1 MIPRP
6 FSHQKG
12 FTLLE
17 LILVMVIIAVSMG
30 LVLPRLPDIAGMKID
45 RGARKIGMII
55 KLTRERAVALRR
67 YYRLEID
74 FDAST
79 LTASY
84 FGPENIYVEDEDLR
98 VLELPESVRI
108 TDIVTAGGGKDA
120 EGSAWIHFSPK
131 GMIEPS
137 AIHLTDNSDQVKTV
151 QPGVLNG
158 SIRIEDGYVEF
169 PTL

>member
-1 MIPRP
+1 MTPRL
-6 FSHQKG
+6 SRAQKG

-30 LVLPRLPDIAGMKID
+30 IVLPRLPDIAGMKIQ
-45 RGARKIGMII
+45 RGARKIGMIM
-55 KLTRERAVALRR
+55 KLTRDRSVTLRR

-74 FDAST
+74 LETST
-79 LTASY
+79 LLASY
-84 FGPENIYVEDEDLR
+84 FGPENSYVEDDNIH
-98 VLELPESVRI
+98 VLELPSPIRI
-108 TDIVTAGGGKDA
+108 ADIITSGAGRVV
-120 EGSAWIHFSPK
+120 EGTVEIYFSPK

-137 AIHLTDNSDQVKTV
+137 AIHLTDGNEQEITI

-169 PTL
+169 PIP

>member
-30 LVLPRLPDIAGMKID
+30 LVLPRLPDIAGMKIHRD
-45 RGARKIGMII
+45 ARRVGMIM

-74 FDAST
+74 LDAST
-79 LTASY
+79 IKASY
-84 FGPENIYVEDEDLR
+84 FGPENTYVDEGDIR
-98 VLELPESVRI
+98 VLELPGPVRI
-108 TDIVTAGGGKDA
+108 TDIVTSGGGKVE
-120 EGSAWIHFSPK
+120 EGTGEIHFSPK

-137 AIHLTDNSDQVKTV
+137 AIHLADDGDQMVTI
-151 QPGVLNG
+151 QPGVLSG
-158 SIRIEDGYVEF
+158 SIQIEDGYVQF

>member
-6 FSHQKG
+6 FPNQKG

-30 LVLPRLPDIAGMKID
+30 IVLPRLPDIAGMKIH
-45 RGARKIGMII
+45 REARRIGMIM

-74 FDAST
+74 LDTST
-79 LTASY
+79 LKAAY
-84 FGPENIYVEDEDLR
+84 FGPENTYVDDDDVR
-98 VLELPESVRI
+98 VLELPGPVRI
-108 TDIVTAGGGKDA
+108 TDIVTSGGGKVADGTG
-120 EGSAWIHFSPK
+120 EIHFSPK
-131 GMIEPS
+131 GMIEPT
-137 AIHLTDNSDQVKTV
+137 AIHLIDDSDQMITV
-151 QPGVLNG
+151 RPGVLSG